1 MAKLGRYNI
10 LKVVKEVD
18 FGLYLDGG
26 RDGEILL
33 PTRYVPE
40 GTAPGDR
47 LEVFV
52 YLDSEDRLI
61 ATTERPLAQADEFA
75 HLQVVAVGGAG
86 AFLDW
91 GLPKDLLVPYREQAV
106 KMREGQRHLVFVH
119 EDRLTRRIVASARV
133 ERFVDKSFPDLEI
146 GEKVDLLIGP
156 ATELGF
162 KAIVNNRYWG
172 LVFANEVFAP
182 IETGQRTVGYVKQV
196 RDDGKIDLRLQP
208 LGFAKVEGATS
219 VILQRLQEAGGYL
232 AVTDKSPAELIS
244 SLFGISKKTYKQ
256 AVGDLYKRR
265 VVLIEPEGIRL
276 ATED

>member
-1 MAKLGRYNI
+1 M
-10 LKVVKEVD
+10 KVVKEVDLKEVD

-91 GLPKDLLVPYREQAV
+91 GLPKDLLVPYREQPV
-106 KMREGQRHLVFVH
+106 KMREGQRHIVFVH

-146 GEKVDLLIGP
+146 GEQVDLLVGP
-156 ATELGF
+156 ASELGF

-172 LVFANEVFAP
+172 LVYANEVFAP
-182 IETGQRTVGYVKQV
+182 IETGQRTTGYVKQV
-196 RDDGKIDLRLQP
+196 RDDGKIDLQLQP
-208 LGFAKVEGATS
+208 LGFAKVEGATAT
-219 VILQRLQEAGGYL
+219 ILQRLQEAGGYL
-232 AVTDKSPAELIS
+232 AVTDKSPAELIN
-244 SLFGISKKTYKQ
+244 SLFGMSKKTYKQ
-256 AVGDLYKRR
+256 AIGDLYKRR
-265 VVLIEPEGIRL
+265 VVLLEPEGIRL
-276 ATED
+276 STED